1 MEIERK
7 FLLENKSIIDEIKTK
22 YNKKKIIQDYL
33 YVDDYTVIRKRKLID
48 SVGEKYIYT
57 VKTMKTG
64 ISVNE
69 FEKEITKKEYI
80 SLKINPDYNTIIK
93 DRYIVPYLDNL
104 KIEID
109 VFHGIYEG
117 INFAEIEFMDEEQA
131 YKIKLPEWLGKDIT
145 NIISNS
151 QMAINDIKWKLT

>member
-117 INFAEIEFMDEEQA
+117 INFAEIEFMDEKQA

>member
-1 MEIERK
+1 M
-7 FLLENKSIIDEIKTK
+7 
-22 YNKKKIIQDYL
+22 Q
-33 YVDDYTVIRKRKLID
+33 IRKRKLID